1 MMENV
6 NLLALIN
13 LFSGIGISLS
23 SPFFPYLNV
32 KFFLTDAILG
42 WILSA
47 YSLSSTLF
55 NSLVPFLI
63 KKFSHIK
70 LLYFAT
76 FFEAS
81 CTILYGFLIY
91 FPSYKIFLFTIFAL
105 RIIHGCC
112 SAMIGVV
119 VYSLAASLSKKE
131 NTKVNITSMEI
142 GWSLG
147 KVVGPIIGSICFKF
161 GGYIAPFIFLGIASY
176 TSLLLV
182 KNIKIEF
189 EIGDN
194 DEKNEVNINEEI
206 GKILFKAEAWIIL
219 IGFVIGIIIDI
230 YFYPSL
236 TYHLSNNYN
245 LSISLA
251 SLFFTV
257 PIIIYMLSTY
267 ILNNYPNRLGIYSTY
282 TFGLIC
288 TALGPLF
295 LYPVTPL
302 PKNIFFVLFGLIL
315 IGIGQAPIFVQGL
328 VLLLNIIKKISPNK
342 DEITLN
348 DIASTL
354 NNIAIDI
361 GGFCGPIIGGFI
373 TTKYNFNICC
383 FIMFVVAFIY
393 LIIFIIFF
401 WNNIKNDDF
410 DDNVKDKDEI
420 KFLINK
426 NEQEKLIENK
436 NEEI

>member
-1 MMENV
+1 MKNV

-23 SPFFPYLNV
+23 SPFFPSLNS
-32 KFFLTDAILG
+32 KFILPDVILD

-63 KKFSHIK
+63 KKFSHIN
-70 LLYFAT
+70 LLYFAA

-81 CTILYGFLIY
+81 CTLFYGFLIY
-91 FPSYKIFLFTIFAL
+91 FPSYKIFLITMFIL

-119 VYSLAASLSKKE
+119 VYSLAASFSEKE

-147 KVVGPIIGSICFKF
+147 KVVGPIIGAICFKF
-161 GGYIAPFIFLGIASY
+161 GGYIAPFIFIGISSY
-176 TSLLLV
+176 TSIFLV
-182 KNIKIEF
+182 KNIKINF

-194 DEKNEVNINEEI
+194 EENEVNINDEI
-206 GKILFKAEAWIIL
+206 SKILFKAEAWTIL
-219 IGFVIGIIIDI
+219 IGFVIGIIIDL
-230 YFYPSL
+230 YFYPCL
-236 TYHLSNNYN
+236 TYHLINNYN
-245 LSISLA
+245 ISISLA

-257 PIIIYMLSTY
+257 PVIIYMISAY
-267 ILNNYPNRLGIYSTY
+267 ILNNYQNRFGTYFTY

-302 PKNIFFVLFGLIL
+302 PKNILFVILGLIL

-342 DEITLN
+342 DEISLN

-383 FIMFVVAFIY
+383 FTMFLVAFIY
-393 LIIFIIFF
+393 LIVFIIFF

-410 DDNVKDKDEI
+410 DDKDKDDI
-420 KFLINK
+420 KFIINK

-436 NEEI
+436 NEDI

>member
-119 VYSLAASLSKKE
+119 VYSLAASFSEKE

-147 KVVGPIIGSICFKF
+147 KVVGPIIGAICFKF
-161 GGYIAPFIFLGIASY
+161 GGYIAPFIFIGISSY
-176 TSLLLV
+176 TSIFLV
-182 KNIKIEF
+182 KNIKINF

-194 DEKNEVNINEEI
+194 EENEVNINDEI
-206 GKILFKAEAWIIL
+206 SKILFKAEAWIIL
-219 IGFVIGIIIDI
+219 IGFVIGIIIDL
-230 YFYPSL
+230 YFYPCL
-236 TYHLSNNYN
+236 TYHLINNYN
-245 LSISLA
+245 ISISLA

-257 PIIIYMLSTY
+257 PVIIYMISAY
-267 ILNNYPNRLGIYSTY
+267 ILNNYQNRFGTYFTY

-302 PKNIFFVLFGLIL
+302 PKNILFVILGLIL

-342 DEITLN
+342 DEISLN

-383 FIMFVVAFIY
+383 FIMFLVAFIY
-393 LIIFIIFF
+393 LIVFIIFF

-410 DDNVKDKDEI
+410 DDKDKDDI
-420 KFLINK
+420 KFIINK

-436 NEEI
+436 NEDI